1 MFSDKRYAPIAAE
14 LKGVAE
20 RLGMEVHEVEE
31 FTARLKSGIILR
43 I

>member
-31 FTARLKSGIILR
+31 SIYRKVEER
-43 I
+43 